1 MQKVYGTP
9 KDALGGHSL
18 NDLHVQCVEDESFKQ
33 YVSKSHVVNAFM
45 VAPTTLLYTV
55 PYSRRNVD
63 KVRDLSVGYVA
74 TWLDM
79 LDETD
84 GPLMRDVDTR
94 EVQSEL
100 LRLDVR
106 TRQFCGRDPDT
117 KNVANIFGLEKTDKV
132 RRFVGMVRHCVWCV
146 RA

>member
-1 MQKVYGTP
+1 
-9 KDALGGHSL
+9 
-18 NDLHVQCVEDESFKQ
+18 
-33 YVSKSHVVNAFM
+33 M

-55 PYSRRNVD
+55 PYSKRNFD

-79 LDETD
+79 LDEMD
-84 GPLMRDVDTR
+84 GPLMRDVNTR
-94 EVQSEL
+94 DVQSEL

-117 KNVANIFGLEKTDKV
+117 KNVANIFGLEVTDKV
-132 RRFVGMVRHCVWCV
+132 RRLSRWYACVYTAPRCV
-146 RA
+146 F